1 MSLFPVKA
9 DAVAALKA
17 ELSIGATAHIDLS
30 GYSDDA
36 LYAKILAAESDASH
50 QLRVFFEPTLIIPD
64 DASQAEIDALDA
76 AGTKYHQEAA
86 YDYDPEFFRGEKWGY
101 IVTKEKPIVAVHS
114 IDFAYPAPTNQLFS
128 IPQEWIRLDRK
139 YGHIRLVPASMAF
152 SAPLSAFIMQAL
164 GGGRTVPFMIRL
176 RYTAG
181 LKNAAQDYPELIDTI
196 KKMATL
202 RLLQSA
208 FLPQSGS
215 ISADGLSQSSSVDL
229 EKWHDGIQDKLADL
243 RDQIHGIRMTV
254 IG

>member
-1 MSLFPVKA
+1 MSLFPTKA
-9 DAVAALKA
+9 TAVADFRA
-17 ELSIGATAHIDLS
+17 ELALGAGSFIDVAS
-30 GYSDDA
+30 YSDDS
-36 LYAKILAAESDASH
+36 LYAKLLAAESDASH

-64 DASQAEIDALDA
+64 DAPQSEIDALED

-86 YDYDPEFFRGEKWGY
+86 YDYDPEFFRGDKWGY
-101 IVTKEKPIVAVHS
+101 IVTKEKPIISVQS
-114 IDFAYPAPTNQLFS
+114 IKFAYPAPTAQIFQ
-128 IPQEWIRLDRK
+128 IPNEWVRLDRK
-139 YGHIRLVPASMAF
+139 YGHIRLVPASQSFA
-152 SAPLSAFIMQAL
+152 APLSAFIMQAL
-164 GGGRTVPFMIRL
+164 SGGRTVPFMIQI

-181 LKNAAQDYPELIDTI
+181 LKNAARDYPELIDTI

-254 IG
+254 LG

>member
-1 MSLFPVKA
+1 MSLFPTKA
-9 DAVAALKA
+9 TAVADFKA
-17 ELSIGATAHIDLS
+17 ELALGASGLIDIS
-30 GYSDDA
+30 SYSDDS
-36 LYAKILAAESDASH
+36 LYAKLLAAESDASH

-64 DASQAEIDALDA
+64 DAPQSEIDALDD
-76 AGTKYHQEAA
+76 AGTRYRQEAA

-101 IVTKEKPIVAVHS
+101 IVTKEKPLISVES
-114 IDFAYPAPTNQLFS
+114 IKFAYPAPTNQVFQ
-128 IPQEWIRLDRK
+128 IPHQWIRMDRK
-139 YGHIRLVPASMAF
+139 YGHIRLVPASQSFA
-152 SAPLSAFIMQAL
+152 APLSAFIMQAL
-164 GGGRTVPFMIRL
+164 SGGRTVPFMIQI

-181 LKNAAQDYPELIDTI
+181 LKNAARDYPELIDTI

-202 RLLQSA
+202 RMLQSA

-254 IG
+254 LG